1 MARTAVTSNK
11 NCLCERKDKLTS
23 LFRAAGQEH
32 VFQFYDTLPQTQQ
45 ESLLKSLEG
54 FDPTAACEI
63 LKAAK
68 QALSANMTSNGGEV
82 GERSSFCAPEEL
94 QWSDAAVGENAAKC
108 CCSRSG
114 ACCVISRLCEVP
126 AVIRAQWRRHGL
138 ELIGGGKV
146 AVVVMAGG
154 QGTRLGFAGP
164 KGCLPAGPLSG
175 KTLFGI
181 FCERIGRLKQ
191 ISRQQQQDWESE
203 KCDPN
208 NATSPST
215 TTSAGGGGS
224 FCGRLSSLPL
234 YVMTGEQNRLAT
246 ESFFEENQ
254 FFGLPP
260 ADVMF
265 FQQSMIPCF
274 DNQGKFLLEEK
285 YKLATNPNGNGG
297 IFQAL
302 KDSGMLADMRTRGVE
317 GVHVFGV
324 DNLLCKTA
332 DPTFFGYCHSCNVE
346 VGNKCVEK
354 VNPAEKVGVF
364 CSKMSNQ
371 PVIIKTTTTTQNETP
386 QHNGGGYNT
395 RSTVEGLSSSAP
407 SSGTTTPTPPSE
419 RSTNDSVISSVAT
432 NNNSGVLSRLLP
444 CCSGTSVMKSS
455 VYPPAQ
461 QPHRVPCV
469 VEYSEIPESL
479 LSERKPHN
487 KTITNGDKGIENSL
501 NGTNEGGAVGHCS
514 NGVVLPTE
522 TSSGNNHD
530 GQHHSNG
537 VVKES
542 AGALVYGAAN
552 IANHYF
558 STAFITRLLESRS
571 LNHMYH
577 IAHKK
582 IPHVNIATGETVT
595 AAALSEPN
603 GMKLEL
609 FVFDCFEVAERVVGL
624 IVDRDEEFAPVK
636 NPHGE
641 DSLDTATKKMSALHQ
656 KWLEQQGGAQI
667 ETRGGKVGGAFVE
680 IAGRVSYEGENMKN
694 RFVGCNGCPLVIEMP
709 YRLDFVADEIPGKS
723 NIEERHDDK

>member
-45 ESLLKSLEG
+45 ERLFKSLEG

-68 QALSANMTSNGGEV
+68 QTVSANMTSNAGEV
-82 GERSSFCAPEEL
+82 GDRSSFCAPEEL
-94 QWSDAAVGENAAKC
+94 QWSDAVGENAAKC

-114 ACCVISRLCEVP
+114 ACCVVSRLSEVS

-146 AVVVMAGG
+146 GVVVMAGG

-191 ISRQQQQDWESE
+191 LSKQQQQQQDGESE
-203 KCDPN
+203 KDDHN
-208 NATSPST
+208 YATSPST
-215 TTSAGGGGS
+215 TTSAGGS
-224 FCGRLSSLPL
+224 FCGRPASLPL

-254 FFGLPP
+254 FFGLPA

-285 YKLATNPNGNGG
+285 CKLATNPNGNGG

-302 KDSGMLADMRTRGVE
+302 KDSGMLADMRSRGVE

-332 DPTFFGYCHSCNVE
+332 DPTFVGYCHSCNVE

-419 RSTNDSVISSVAT
+419 RSTNDSVISTVSDAT
-432 NNNSGVLSRLLP
+432 TNNSGVLSRIIP
-444 CCSGTSVMKSS
+444 CCSGTSVMQSS
-455 VYPPAQ
+455 VYPPSQ

-469 VEYSEIPESL
+469 VEYSEIPEAL
-479 LSERKPHN
+479 LTEREQQHN
-487 KTITNGDKGIENSL
+487 KKTTNTNGEKRTENSL
-501 NGTNEGGAVGHCS
+501 DGPNNGGGGAAVGHGS
-514 NGVVLPTE
+514 N
-522 TSSGNNHD
+522 
-530 GQHHSNG
+530 GQHHCNG
-537 VVKES
+537 VIKES

-656 KWLEQQGGAQI
+656 RWLEQQGGAQI
-667 ETRGGKVGGAFVE
+667 ETMGKVGGVVE

-709 YRLDFVADEIPGKS
+709 YRLDCVADEIPEKDT
-723 NIEERHDDK
+723 ERHDDK